1 MNEPLDS
8 LELPDDPDEGMSLK
22 ATFRYTTLVWI
33 TSVLLSPVLIVA
45 MTTFADGDFSFAGFF
60 MIVLLIA
67 LYGGVLS
74 IPNWLLFF
82 VGVAFITRQY
92 TKPSHI
98 RWGAQILAF
107 LLTMGLF
114 FILFGLDDPTF
125 FADDGLL
132 FPAFYLLTLSAAIW
146 YFPLTRK

>member
-8 LELPDDPDEGMSLK
+8 SELPDRRSDRITIREAL
-22 ATFRYTTLVWI
+22 RYTTLVWI

-45 MTTFADGDFSFAGFF
+45 MTTLADGDFSFAGFF
-60 MIVLLIA
+60 MVVLLIA

-82 VGVAFITRQY
+82 GGVAFLTRQY

-98 RWGAQILAF
+98 RWGAQVLAF

-132 FPAFYLLTLSAAIW
+132 FPASYLLTLSAGIW
-146 YFPLTRK
+146 YFPLIRK